1 MSFFHL
7 KVIVIIFSHFH
18 IFQCSWS
25 YFTRAE
31 LNLLFCEYIKI
42 FKNSFFRED
51 CICGIVILLQA
62 HKVSCTRV
70 DILLC
75 LKRIYMASCT
85 SHIFV
90 RKWVMILYLYESN
103 SPFCFFGAFITIS
116 RKIMILS
123 QCFVYRITAKFAASS
138 NPQLTPM
145 CGHDTAFSSQVK
157 RTKCYEF
164 PAVKITMSWFIP
176 NTKIHANTQ
185 SRKKK
190 NHSYIIADYLKF
202 ETFFK
207 CKKSSVPELDLGGRL
222 RVTEPFHLL
231 IY

>member
-103 SPFCFFGAFITIS
+103 SPFCFFGAFITSVAKWFFHSVLFIGLQQS
-116 RKIMILS
+116 LQPVAILIWNQCVVMIP
-123 QCFVYRITAKFAASS
+123 F
-138 NPQLTPM
+138 
-145 CGHDTAFSSQVK
+145 
-157 RTKCYEF
+157 F
-164 PAVKITMSWFIP
+164 P
-176 NTKIHANTQ
+176 
-185 SRKKK
+185 
-190 NHSYIIADYLKF
+190 LKLKEQNVMNF
-202 ETFFK
+202 QQWK
-207 CKKSSVPELDLGGRL
+207 
-222 RVTEPFHLL
+222 
-231 IY
+231 